1 VTNWAALCSRAITLV
16 SIALTR
22 TAAGAPGDA
31 SAPAGRSALRSPV
44 SHAQATRRAPT
55 VLSLARAAATLSVED
70 EAERLLAR
78 FEHEPSV
85 ADLQRAAAKWVG
97 AEQQR
102 ARSWLSRVRKAPW
115 LPELRLRMQ
124 KGYEDDLLTNANGHT
139 RATDDD
145 LTLEVELRWRLDRVV
160 FDRNELYVSR
170 EALLLAELRRDVVA
184 EATRLYFQR
193 RRAQVELALTPKARV
208 RTRLRLLLQID
219 ELTSELDGISGGF
232 FRRSLGGSHETVG
245 VRSRPRSAGALRL
258 RALRL
263 P

>member
-1 VTNWAALCSRAITLV
+1 
-16 SIALTR
+16 
-22 TAAGAPGDA
+22 
-31 SAPAGRSALRSPV
+31 
-44 SHAQATRRAPT
+44 
-55 VLSLARAAATLSVED
+55 
-70 EAERLLAR
+70 
-78 FEHEPSV
+78 
-85 ADLQRAAAKWVG
+85 
-97 AEQQR
+97 
-102 ARSWLSRVRKAPW
+102 
-115 LPELRLRMQ
+115 MQ

-193 RRAQVELALTPKARV
+193 RRAQVELALTPKTRV

-232 FRRSLGGSHETVG
+232 FRRSLGGSHENVG
-245 VRSRPRSAGALRL
+245 VRSRPRGGGALRF